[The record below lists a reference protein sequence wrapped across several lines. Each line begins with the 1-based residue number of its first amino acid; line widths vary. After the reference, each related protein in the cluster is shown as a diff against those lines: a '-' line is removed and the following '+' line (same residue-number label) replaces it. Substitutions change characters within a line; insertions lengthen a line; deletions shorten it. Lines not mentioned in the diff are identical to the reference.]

1 MHPEKIHKE
10 KIHAIQLE
18 NNVDGVEGYCLSKKK
33 KKPVER
39 LPSHKLLFA
48 QFFMIFSG
56 GYVLKRAAQTL

>member
-33 KKPVER
+33 PVER

-48 QFFMIFSG
+48 QFFMIFSDG
-56 GYVLKRAAQTL
+56 CVLKRAAQTL